1 MDVNYPIQLSHTDI
15 SILIPVCSEA
25 SRKAH
30 TKAIAEAKKY
40 PERFHEV
47 YLAIYNHEF
56 NILYTSILKQFE

>member
-1 MDVNYPIQLSHTDI
+1 MNVKQLIHTDI

-30 TKAIAEAKKY
+30 DKAIAEAKKY
-40 PERFHEV
+40 PDRFQQV

-56 NILYTSILKQFE
+56 NKLYTNILKQFG

>member
-1 MDVNYPIQLSHTDI
+1 MDVKKLSHIDI

-30 TKAIAEAKKY
+30 TIAIEEAKKY

-47 YLAIYNHEF
+47 YLAIYNYEF
-56 NILYTSILKQFE
+56 NKLYKNILKQFE

>member
-1 MDVNYPIQLSHTDI
+1 MDVKKQQTHTDI

-30 TKAIAEAKKY
+30 AVAIAEAKKY

-47 YLAIYNHEF
+47 YLTIYNYEF
-56 NILYTSILKQFE
+56 NKLYKNILTQF

>member
-1 MDVNYPIQLSHTDI
+1 MDVKKQTHTDI

-30 TKAIAEAKKY
+30 SIAIAEAKKY
-40 PERFHEV
+40 PDQFYEI

-56 NILYTSILKQFE
+56 TKLYKSILTQFE

>member
-1 MDVNYPIQLSHTDI
+1 MDVKNQIHTDI

-30 TKAIAEAKKY
+30 AIAIAEAKKY

-47 YLAIYNHEF
+47 YLAIYNYEF
-56 NILYTSILKQFE
+56 NKLYKNILKQFE

>member
-1 MDVNYPIQLSHTDI
+1 MDVKKLSHTDI

-30 TKAIAEAKKY
+30 AIAIEEAKKY

-47 YLAIYNHEF
+47 YLAIYNYEF
-56 NILYTSILKQFE
+56 NKLYKNILKQFE

>member
-1 MDVNYPIQLSHTDI
+1 MNVKQLIHTDI

-30 TKAIAEAKKY
+30 DKAIAEAKKY
-40 PERFHEV
+40 PDRFQQV

-56 NILYTSILKQFE
+56 SKLYTNILKQFG

>member
-1 MDVNYPIQLSHTDI
+1 MDVKYTKQSHTDI

-30 TKAIAEAKKY
+30 DKAITEAKKY

-56 NILYTSILKQFE
+56 NKLYTFLIKQFG

>member
-1 MDVNYPIQLSHTDI
+1 MDVKQLSHTDI

-30 TKAIAEAKKY
+30 DKAIAEAKKY
-40 PERFHEV
+40 PAKFHEV

-56 NILYTSILKQFE
+56 NILYTNILKQFE

>member
-1 MDVNYPIQLSHTDI
+1 MDVKKLSHTDI

-30 TKAIAEAKKY
+30 TIAITEAKKY
-40 PERFHEV
+40 PAKFQEV

-56 NILYTSILKQFE
+56 IAIYTDIIKQFG

>member
-1 MDVNYPIQLSHTDI
+1 MDVKYPKQSSHTDI

-30 TKAIAEAKKY
+30 DKALIEAKKY
-40 PERFHEV
+40 PDRFHEV

-56 NILYTSILKQFE
+56 IRIYTNILKQFE

>member
-1 MDVNYPIQLSHTDI
+1 MDVKNQQTHTNI

-30 TKAIAEAKKY
+30 AIALAEAKKD

-47 YLAIYNHEF
+47 YLTIYNHEF
-56 NILYTSILKQFE
+56 NKLYKNILTQF

>member
-1 MDVNYPIQLSHTDI
+1 MDVKKLSHTDI

-30 TKAIAEAKKY
+30 DKAIAEAKKY

-47 YLAIYNHEF
+47 YLAIYNYEF
-56 NILYTSILKQFE
+56 NTIYTTIIKQFE